1 MPDWQLN
8 SSTEVVVDAPAER
21 VWTALTD
28 AADTERYFM
37 KARVTVGDVGE
48 AYRLT
53 RDDGWGVDG
62 TVLAKEA
69 PHRLRV
75 SWGMRT
81 PPGLDV
87 PRCEVEYLIAPA
99 ADTPS
104 RCRLTINEY
113 VDGPMPPSLAAA
125 GRTGWALMTRGL
137 KAYLG

>member
-53 RDDGWGVDG
+53 RPDGWGVDG
-62 TVLAKEA
+62 TVLAKES

-75 SWGMRT
+75 TWRMKT
-81 PPGLDV
+81 PPALVV
-87 PRCEVEYLIAPA
+87 PNCEIEYLVEPQ
-99 ADTPS
+99 TGT
-104 RCRLTINEY
+104 RTKLTVNEY
-113 VDGPMPPSLAAA
+113 VDGPMPPSLAGA
-125 GRTGWALMTRGL
+125 GRTGWALMTRSL
-137 KAYLG
+137 QAYLA